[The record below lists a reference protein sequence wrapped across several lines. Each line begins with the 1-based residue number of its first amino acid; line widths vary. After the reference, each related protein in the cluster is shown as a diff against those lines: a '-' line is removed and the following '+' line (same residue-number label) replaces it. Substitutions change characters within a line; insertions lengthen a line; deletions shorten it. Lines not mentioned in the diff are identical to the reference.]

1 MARTFTKQPA
11 EVVDYDI
18 NMLDYFDDLTGDE
31 VDTVVITVDSVTVPP
46 LEIGPGTHPEYA
58 LVGDPKHVV
67 KVWTGA
73 GKDGEKY
80 KITALITT
88 FLERVEEVEFNL
100 RVKET

>member
-1 MARTFTKQPA
+1 MAKTFTKQPR

-18 NMLDYFDDLTGDE
+18 NMLDYFDDLTADE
-31 VDTVVITVDSVTVPP
+31 VDTVVIENDNVTVPP
-46 LEIGPGTHPEYA
+46 LEVGPDAHPEYA

-67 KVWTGA
+67 KVWLGA

-88 FLERVEEVEFNL
+88 LLERVEEVEFYL
-100 RVKET
+100 KVKET